1 MLVKWIHDDF
11 ESRGWP
17 WRRKKNAYYQVSA
30 SCLKRRGCCYPDLF
44 LSLQIQI
51 SPLNVPSRPLRRQ
64 TTSQGTKDGR
74 RRVCADG
81 TRRLDPRK
89 QSDSE
94 KLHNICTQKIL
105 ACVGKYNKKD
115 KKVTQLTCEQL
126 VQAWLLLIMNWGLQ
140 LDLLLLKYYYCCWRL
155 RIKIQNLK

>member
-1 MLVKWIHDDF
+1 MRLRNNSSAYRQSNNRDKKSLKCLSSEYTTISNHGAG
-11 ESRGWP
+11 RGVE
-17 WRRKKNAYYQVSA
+17 KKNAYYQVSA

-126 VQAWLLLIMNWGLQ
+126 VQAWLLLIMN
-140 LDLLLLKYYYCCWRL
+140 
-155 RIKIQNLK
+155 